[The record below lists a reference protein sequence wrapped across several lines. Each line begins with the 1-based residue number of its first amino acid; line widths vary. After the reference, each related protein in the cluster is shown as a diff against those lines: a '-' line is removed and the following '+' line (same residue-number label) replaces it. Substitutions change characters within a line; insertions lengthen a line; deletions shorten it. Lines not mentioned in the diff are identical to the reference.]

1 MQSAGFFFLVALIFV
16 YGFFYSAKI
25 VGWQVGDSLEAIG
38 CVRAL
43 DHALANLPE
52 GCIPAKS

>member
-16 YGFFYSAKI
+16 YRFFYSRKI
-25 VGWQVGDSLEAIG
+25 VGWHVGDSLEAIG

-43 DHALANLPE
+43 DPV
-52 GCIPAKS
+52 GR

>member
-1 MQSAGFFFLVALIFV
+1 MALIFG
-16 YGFFYSAKI
+16 YRFFYSRTI
-25 VGWQVGDSLEAIG
+25 VGWHVGASLEAIG

-43 DHALANLPE
+43 DHALATLPE